1 MKIYTTPTALER
13 ANTINGIVFWNQP
26 GGTKIDYTS
35 WKTLA
40 SDNAK
45 LLDALSTA
53 MMPVPCPTNF
63 ANRSPPHSTRGST
76 DLTVAPNSNLLDS
89 NSQWYSVQH

>member
-26 GGTKIDYTS
+26 GSTKIDYTS

-40 SDNAK
+40 SDNTK
-45 LLDALSTA
+45 LLDALNTA
-53 MMPVPCPTNF
+53 MMHGSMPTSS
-63 ANRSPPHSTRGST
+63 ANPSPRPSTRWT
-76 DLTVAPNSNLLDS
+76 LRI
-89 NSQWYSVQH
+89 